1 MIIEVIPSKV
11 IFIRFGNRVIQ
22 ILSVELEF
30 GFGDTFRLISF
41 VRNCPAELAIV
52 YFRSAVGLPYG
63 HRSVANTDTCS
74 APNIL
79 GRHVFFS
86 PALWRLVW
94 TGRALSRC

>member
-22 ILSVELEF
+22 ILSVELAF

-79 GRHVFFS
+79 GRHVFF
-86 PALWRLVW
+86 PPPYGA
-94 TGRALSRC
+94 